1 MQSRYHLS
9 TRYIVPL
16 FLLTLLAT
24 ACEKQDDGPTSAD
37 VARCAHIDR
46 DADLGEALYDICLNN
61 PWPTELPPA
70 TQEGLSTFGGII
82 NDTLVFVAGSPRA
95 FPDQSARAKLTY
107 LSGGGINVQRLLL
120 CGFGTYA
127 AIDSSEIGIE
137 LAVLPSGLLKPRA
150 ARSSGRIF
158 RVVRHD
164 ESINGTY
171 FIDTSRYNIQIDRWD
186 DRVVAG
192 TIDAWF
198 VHAQDSA
205 KELHLSDGRFDLTVQ
220 P

>member
-1 MQSRYHLS
+1 MLRILWILHCLC
-9 TRYIVPL
+9 
-16 FLLTLLAT
+16 LLT

-46 DADLGEALYDICLNN
+46 EADLGEALYDICLNN

-95 FPDQSARAKLTY
+95 FPDETARARLTY
-107 LSGGGINVQRLLL
+107 LSGGGIDVFRSLFA
-120 CGFGTYA
+120 GFGTYD
-127 AIDSSEIGIE
+127 AIDSSGLSLTLRI
-137 LAVLPSGLLKPRA
+137 LQSGYVEPRVA
-150 ARSSGRIF
+150 NHNQVF
-158 RVVRHD
+158 RVSKHD
-164 ESINGTY
+164 DSINGTY
-171 FIDTSRYNIQIDRWD
+171 FLDTSRYNIQIDRWD

-198 VHAQDSA
+198 VHAQDSL
-205 KELHLSDGRFDLTVQ
+205 KELHLSDGRFDLTVR